1 MIKSELYSNL
11 KETVELLYE
20 LLLPEGSTEVS
31 RKNSEEELELLQN
44 EINALDYS
52 CLDEVYHGGLKEVIN
67 DDLSPVENALI
78 AGVGLLDEY
87 GLSEEEFYEWAGK
100 QPEVYSLLLG
110 MVLRVELQVVDTHK

>member
-78 AGVGLLDEY
+78 YRLYFGAPQ
-87 GLSEEEFYEWAGK
+87 WAAESRNCGIGSFTVPK
-100 QPEVYSLLLG
+100 KCTVHS
-110 MVLRVELQVVDTHK
+110 K

>member
-52 CLDEVYHGGLKEVIN
+52 CLDEVYHGGSFTVPKKCTVH
-67 DDLSPVENALI
+67 S
-78 AGVGLLDEY
+78 
-87 GLSEEEFYEWAGK
+87 K
-100 QPEVYSLLLG
+100 
-110 MVLRVELQVVDTHK
+110 